1 MVERAASAF
10 HSVFSPGGQK
20 ACVVDVIVTEQ
31 MVACAVAAVAVL
43 GKHTHFLIEPGM
55 AEIRNRARAQGVPQ
69 TVDRV
74 QEAPG
79 KTYA

>member
-1 MVERAASAF
+1 M
-10 HSVFSPGGQK
+10 
-20 ACVVDVIVTEQ
+20 TEQ